1 MVLSDHRH
9 NNGHILRFLAP
20 AGKMGKVGTRLM
32 SKYQRKNQADQ
43 SLLGPSLSRQA
54 SPFSSYSALVIQNS
68 SLSFM
73 TSASPAPPMNP
84 ISFLLGGSSILILNL
99 ASRSVSPLSTLSR

>member
-1 MVLSDHRH
+1 MTIDTIMTTSQDIFGTSWSSGQSWNTSDDK
-9 NNGHILRFLAP
+9 I
-20 AGKMGKVGTRLM
+20 
-32 SKYQRKNQADQ
+32 SKEEKFQADQ
-43 SLLGPSLSRQA
+43 SLLGPSLSRHA

-73 TSASPAPPMNP
+73 TSASTAPPMNT